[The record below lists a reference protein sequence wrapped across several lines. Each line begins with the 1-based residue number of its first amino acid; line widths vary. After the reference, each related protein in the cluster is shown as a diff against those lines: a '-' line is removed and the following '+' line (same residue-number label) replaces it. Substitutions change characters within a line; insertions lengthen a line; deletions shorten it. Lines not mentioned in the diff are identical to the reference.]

1 MRDAALLVER
11 YRSHTG
17 GEGRGNRGGI
27 SKKRRGHAG
36 GEITPA
42 WFLWYGMRV
51 GLTMDETLDI
61 HFGDLL
67 TLIAVERLS
76 ERAAVKNES

>member
-1 MRDAALLVER
+1 M
-11 YRSHTG
+11 
-17 GEGRGNRGGI
+17 

-61 HFGDLL
+61 PFGDLL
-67 TLIAVERLS
+67 TLIAVEQIKREGCRQKRKLTDD
-76 ERAAVKNES
+76 EIIPDVR